1 MFCLLPLEPFLV
13 GEAALEARV
22 ESVEGMRNVVSPS
35 GGGVPFATCGVRER
49 KRRKT
54 LSEFLMRNSL
64 CLQSKDL

>member
-22 ESVEGMRNVVSPS
+22 ESVECMRNVVSPS
-35 GGGVPFATCGVRER
+35 GRGVPFATCGVRER

-54 LSEFLMRNSL
+54 LSEFLKRNSL

>member
-22 ESVEGMRNVVSPS
+22 ESVECMRNVVSPS

-49 KRRKT
+49 KRRKI
-54 LSEFLMRNSL
+54 LSEFLRRNSL
-64 CLQSKDL
+64 CQEKK